1 MSMMIDDNVGGDV
14 RDDNFHLHHYCHEHK
29 HQLSYQELHLKNLS
43 MGSLLIILPFCPNL
57 RKLTL
62 KYPLR

>member
-1 MSMMIDDNVGGDV
+1 MMIGDNVGGDV
-14 RDDNFHLHHYCHEHK
+14 RDDNFHLHHYRHEHK